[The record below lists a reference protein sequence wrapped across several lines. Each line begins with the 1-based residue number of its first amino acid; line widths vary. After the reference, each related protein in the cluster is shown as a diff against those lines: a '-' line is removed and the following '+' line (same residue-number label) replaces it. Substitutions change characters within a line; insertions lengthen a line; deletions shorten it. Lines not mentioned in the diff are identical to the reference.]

1 MAIKQ
6 VRGTQLS
13 SDQFGSSEW
22 PETNARTGGIG
33 YGKGK
38 GKGHGRARTVAKS
51 KSRVKK
57 A

>member
-1 MAIKQ
+1 VAIKQ

-13 SDQFGSSEW
+13 PNQFGESEW
-22 PETNARTGGIG
+22 PDTNARTHGVG

-38 GKGHGRARTVAKS
+38 SRGQGRARSVAKS
-51 KSRVKK
+51 KTRVKK